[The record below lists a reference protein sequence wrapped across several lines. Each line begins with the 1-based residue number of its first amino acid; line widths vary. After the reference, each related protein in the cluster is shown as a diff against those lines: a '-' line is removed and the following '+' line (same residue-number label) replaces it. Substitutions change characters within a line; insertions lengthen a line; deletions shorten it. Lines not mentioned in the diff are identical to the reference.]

1 MNTPSPYPGH
11 HVLTSHFNMCGNFHY
26 HEHRCASGVG
36 APPLNTQPLQCML
49 EAVLT
54 TVKRLVGLQGFGES
68 ILTTAKRVGGNLTPT
83 KLSGSLQRLR
93 KSFFTSAR
101 HVGGMERLGV
111 SILTAGKHVE
121 GRYHPR
127 KMIKRPSETR
137 RAEKCV
143 RSLQKL
149 GGCVLTSAK
158 KVGGL

>member
-1 MNTPSPYPGH
+1 
-11 HVLTSHFNMCGNFHY
+11 MCGNFHH

-36 APPLNTQPLQCML
+36 APPLNTQHLQCML

-54 TVKRLVGLQGFGES
+54 TVKRLVGLQTFGES
-68 ILTTAKRVGGNLTPT
+68 VLTLAMQ
-83 KLSGSLQRLR
+83 SGSLERLR

-101 HVGGMERLGV
+101 HVGGMERLRV

-127 KMIKRPSETR
+127 KVIKRPSETR